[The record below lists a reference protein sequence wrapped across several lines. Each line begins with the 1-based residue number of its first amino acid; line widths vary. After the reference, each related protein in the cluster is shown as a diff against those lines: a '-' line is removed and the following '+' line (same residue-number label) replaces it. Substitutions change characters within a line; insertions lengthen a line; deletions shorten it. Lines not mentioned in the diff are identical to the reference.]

1 MTQPTRRIEWSAA
14 DHDYAMYLDGE
25 FVGFARSHV
34 DAETALDR
42 MVFDRL
48 TAQSTADKAELVA
61 QFSEAYKAAKADGRL
76 LDAALYRREGLALLA
91 ELKGVTIE
99 ELTGKAA

>member
-1 MTQPTRRIEWSAA
+1 MTQPTRRIEYSAA
-14 DHDYAMYLDGE
+14 DHDYACYLNDQ

-34 DAETALDR
+34 DAETALDKL
-42 MVFDRL
+42 VFDQL
-48 TAQSTADKAELVA
+48 TAQSTADKAALVA
-61 QFSEAYKAAKADGRL
+61 QFSEAYKAAKAEGRM